1 MKITLNAGSCAM
13 LDAFEPIILPNEVEI
28 EFNSSHYKLNTLAI
42 TAKNGDIKER
52 FVLDKAPYKIALK
65 EVVKAG
71 RIELEI
77 SNVIAGEVVKS
88 WRVPDIILKE
98 INHQFEVIPEIEE
111 LKTEI
116 AKVKQG
122 IAEIFNM
129 I

>member
-65 EVVKAG
+65 EAVKAG

-98 INHQFEVIPEIEE
+98 VEHNFAVIPEIEE
-111 LKTEI
+111 IKIEL
-116 AKVKQG
+116 AKIKQG
-122 IAEIFNM
+122 MAEILKL

>member
-13 LDAFEPIILPNEVEI
+13 LDAYEPIILPSEVEI

-52 FVLDKAPYKIALK
+52 FVLDKSPYKIALK
-65 EVVKAG
+65 EVAKAG

>member
-13 LDAFEPIILPNEVEI
+13 LDAYEPIILPSEVEI

-77 SNVIAGEVVKS
+77 SNVISGEVVKS

-111 LKTEI
+111 LKTEL

>member
-42 TAKNGDIKER
+42 TAKNGDIKEK

-65 EVVKAG
+65 EVLRAG
-71 RIELEI
+71 RVELEI
-77 SNVIAGEVVKS
+77 SNVIAGEIVKS

-111 LKTEI
+111 LKTEL

>member
-65 EVVKAG
+65 EVLRAG
-71 RIELEI
+71 RVELEI
-77 SNVIAGEVVKS
+77 SNVIAGEIVKT

-111 LKTEI
+111 LKTEL

>member
-13 LDAFEPIILPNEVEI
+13 LDAYEPIILPNEVEI

-42 TAKNGDIKER
+42 TAKNGDIKEK
-52 FVLDKAPYKIALK
+52 FVLDKAPYKIALNK
-65 EVVKAG
+65 VVRAG

-111 LKTEI
+111 LKTEL

>member
-13 LDAFEPIILPNEVEI
+13 LDAFEPIILPSEVEI

-52 FVLDKAPYKIALK
+52 FALDKAPYKIALK

-111 LKTEI
+111 LKTEL